1 MTDGNKP
8 QPTHGDLVSVNG
20 YGNRVFQVESY
31 YDQRWFYPDETW
43 TDRIYE
49 LFDMGNAD
57 YIEADATDLTLITD
71 ASQADEYLRA
81 NPAPIEPSNISELL
95 QKYGV
100 GGNEMSQPNQ
110 PEKKPTARELSSQ
123 EAAKRK
129 QARKDRAKKVDELL
143 DERNDV
149 TELAKNFGDK
159 AGEYGERVAEID
171 RELAELVA
179 EGDGR

>member
-1 MTDGNKP
+1 MSENKP
-8 QPTHGDLVSVNG
+8 QPTHGDLVRVNG

-31 YDQRWFYPDETW
+31 YDQQWFYPDESW

-81 NPAPIEPSNISELL
+81 NPAPMEPSNISELL

-100 GGNEMSQPNQ
+100 GGNDMNQPNQ

-129 QARKDRAKKVDELL
+129 QARKDRAKRIDELL

-149 TELAKNFGDK
+149 KALAKNFGDVEYEY
-159 AGEYGERVAEID
+159 AGRIAEID
-171 RELAELVA
+171 RELAELVEA
-179 EGDGR
+179 GDGR